1 MYMSENKKIIKH
13 PLGKTFFTFFL
24 YGVLYVVL
32 VNVKGIFTQGVIVL
46 GNEYVFSDALD
57 ILIGFFV
64 LILYWGLHRKD
75 LKDFF
80 IVRRTGKGLLMGWSL
95 LLVGS
100 TMWFINFIQG
110 IPQGN
115 FFVALIMGIAPGFCE
130 EVIFRIIPISTIQRL
145 PAQNKKQALLITYLV
160 SGMGFGLVHA
170 FNVLIG
176 ADPVSTMLQ
185 VLYAVGMG
193 LLFGGLYL
201 LTGNLW
207 VTVILHSFLDFAS
220 FMSASGQEAGGVLK
234 ESNNWLSNVVILIYT
249 VLIYINAFLIW
260 RKMKEKKIF

>member
-1 MYMSENKKIIKH
+1 
-13 PLGKTFFTFFL
+13 
-24 YGVLYVVL
+24 
-32 VNVKGIFTQGVIVL
+32 
-46 GNEYVFSDALD
+46 
-57 ILIGFFV
+57 
-64 LILYWGLHRKD
+64 
-75 LKDFF
+75 
-80 IVRRTGKGLLMGWSL
+80 
-95 LLVGS
+95 
-100 TMWFINFIQG
+100 
-110 IPQGN
+110 
-115 FFVALIMGIAPGFCE
+115 
-130 EVIFRIIPISTIQRL
+130 
-145 PAQNKKQALLITYLV
+145 
-160 SGMGFGLVHA
+160 MGFGLVHA